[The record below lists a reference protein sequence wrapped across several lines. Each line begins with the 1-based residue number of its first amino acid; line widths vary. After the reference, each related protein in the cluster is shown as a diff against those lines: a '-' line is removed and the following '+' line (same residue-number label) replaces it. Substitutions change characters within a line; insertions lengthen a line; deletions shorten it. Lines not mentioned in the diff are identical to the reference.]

1 MSRFSVAGK
10 WCALVWF
17 VLAQPL
23 HAENLVAGI
32 NDWLP
37 WQYADHGVASG
48 IVVDIFKAA
57 AIRAGCEPVIAVIP
71 QIRRNTEEW
80 GKQVHAELGVV
91 PEWREAF
98 SEVSVYTI
106 PFVTTRDVILAKRGR
121 MREASSVND
130 FLGKRVGATLGYFY
144 PDGFSEA
151 FDDGRLVRDNS
162 PGGSIL
168 LKKLLDDRID
178 AAILNE
184 HEARYWM
191 EKLNANED
199 VFETVYVFIA
209 PLRLRMRLHA
219 DKKRLIPAL
228 NAALTDMLEEGAI
241 DNIVRKHI
249 GWWDGHEQRFS
260 VCPAHARNSMP
271 AEMDSDEAR

>member
-48 IVVDIFKAA
+48 IVVDIF
-57 AIRAGCEPVIAVIP
+57 
-71 QIRRNTEEW
+71 
-80 GKQVHAELGVV
+80 
-91 PEWREAF
+91 
-98 SEVSVYTI
+98 
-106 PFVTTRDVILAKRGR
+106 
-121 MREASSVND
+121 
-130 FLGKRVGATLGYFY
+130 
-144 PDGFSEA
+144 
-151 FDDGRLVRDNS
+151 
-162 PGGSIL
+162 
-168 LKKLLDDRID
+168 
-178 AAILNE
+178 
-184 HEARYWM
+184 
-191 EKLNANED
+191 
-199 VFETVYVFIA
+199 
-209 PLRLRMRLHA
+209 
-219 DKKRLIPAL
+219 
-228 NAALTDMLEEGAI
+228 TDMLEEGAI

-249 GWWDGHEQRFS
+249 GWWDGHEQRFP